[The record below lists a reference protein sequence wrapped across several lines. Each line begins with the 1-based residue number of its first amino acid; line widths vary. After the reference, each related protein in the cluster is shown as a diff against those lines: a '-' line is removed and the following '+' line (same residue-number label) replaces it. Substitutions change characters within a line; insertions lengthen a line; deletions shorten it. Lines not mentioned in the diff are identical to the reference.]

1 MARHGRASNIG
12 GRGKNRVHNKGLS
25 AYNDMVVEMEMSQT
39 ESELSGVM
47 MAWYSICHGIDDF
60 PSGEEPVPGTFD
72 CRVCGMD
79 LSSVHHAY
87 EHTYAC
93 AAEAAAAKAQ
103 LLLDTLCP
111 LGQPCHYQ
119 FCGEKD
125 KFRQFDTCEKAFDSR
140 AQLEEHMRSHMRTM
154 RKRNDN
160 SEWVPTCFFGDCAL
174 NPELGRNKRNGP
186 DFASE
191 EERLVH
197 LWSKH
202 RVNTLKALGHMFCE
216 FCDTWLL
223 EPQEWLAHAT
233 DLMADAS
240 VIIHKVGYCGI
251 QAGRSIVPRLYPFC
265 YHQNQAPGHVRIAT
279 WTREGHIK
287 HIGDHLKKD
296 QFTRQC
302 PCYLERCSKS
312 AEMNTAQLT
321 KHPEVVHDINLPV
334 RSIAARKPLADVSN
348 ARGSSRKKG
357 DVKKTG

>member
-1 MARHGRASNIG
+1 MAWAIRYPGRSDNGECEITDPLVAEKSDENARTMGRHGRASNIG

-47 MAWYSICHGIDDF
+47 MARYSICHGIDDF

-79 LSSVHHAY
+79 MSSVHHAY
-87 EHTYAC
+87 EHTHAC

-103 LLLDTLCP
+103 LLLDTLCL
-111 LGQPCHYQ
+111 LGQPCQYQ

-140 AQLEEHMRSHMRTM
+140 AQLWGHMRSHMRTM

-160 SEWVPTCFFGDCAL
+160 GEWVPTCFFGDCAL

-202 RVNTLKALGHMFCE
+202 RVNTLKALGHMLW
-216 FCDTWLL
+216 DTGWQEHCPAPLSFLL
-223 EPQEWLAHAT
+223 PPESSPRPCTHRYLDSRGPHQAHRRPPEER
-233 DLMADAS
+233 S
-240 VIIHKVGYCGI
+240 VYQTMPMLSGKMQQVRRDEH
-251 QAGRSIVPRLYPFC
+251 RSV
-265 YHQNQAPGHVRIAT
+265 
-279 WTREGHIK
+279 
-287 HIGDHLKKD
+287 D
-296 QFTRQC
+296 QT
-302 PCYLERCSKS
+302 P
-312 AEMNTAQLT
+312 
-321 KHPEVVHDINLPV
+321 
-334 RSIAARKPLADVSN
+334 
-348 ARGSSRKKG
+348 
-357 DVKKTG
+357 